1 MTVAVRLSNGTTLV
15 PVKLE
20 RSDGWGGGGV
30 EKVIESAA
38 VHAMDGYVVL
48 DPGTQSFIV
57 EGPTRI
63 ETVETFKHFERIA
76 DVPELPERV
85 DSEARMDELRRQ
97 WENVDAFYRRVVDK
111 DTHSCTPSRTCGVA
125 DMRVIDVNVSEIPAT
140 AAGWSPSAD
149 YMGVPTPM
157 SAVVPGTLR
166 GVPQLVVDR
175 LVEMGRRASAGRPW
189 HGQSEAQ
196 LTVEFE
202 VAFSDARKKWVKKN
216 PLNTR
221 RDAKRIPV
229 TDTKYVKLT
238 TPVPIAI
245 AADSLAAAH
254 VEVERIV
261 TEIQERVDEPVTA
274 CAACS
279 GAGLIFS
286 SGIGERY

>member
-20 RSDGWGGGGV
+20 RSDGWGGGA
-30 EKVIESAA
+30 EKVVESAA

-48 DPGTQSFIV
+48 DPGTQSFV
-57 EGPTRI
+57 LEGPKRT
-63 ETVETFKHFERIA
+63 ETVEAFKHFERIA
-76 DVPELPERV
+76 DVPELPDLV
-85 DSEARMDELRRQ
+85 DSEARMDELRRH
-97 WENVDAFYRRVVDK
+97 WENVDAFYRRVSDK
-111 DTHSCTPSRTCGVA
+111 TTSTSTPSRTCNLA
-125 DMRVIDVNVSEIPAT
+125 DMRVIDVNVSEIPTT
-140 AAGWSPSAD
+140 APGWSPSAD
-149 YMGVPTPM
+149 YLGVPAPL
-157 SAVVPGTLR
+157 SAVVPGTLG

-189 HGQSEAQ
+189 HGRSEAQ

-202 VAFSDARKKWVKKN
+202 VAFSDARKKLVKKN
-216 PLNTR
+216 PLNNR
-221 RDAKRIPV
+221 RDAKRIAV
-229 TDTKYVKLT
+229 VDTKYVKLT

-261 TEIQERVDEPVTA
+261 TEIRERADEPVA
-274 CAACS
+274 VCAACC
-279 GAGLIFS
+279 GEGLIFS